1 MKRDFGTTAKGEQAF
16 LYTLKNKNGMEI
28 AVSDYGAVL
37 VKVLIPDKAG
47 NLVDVVLGY
56 DDVNGYEAGTL
67 YFGATV
73 GRVANRIGGGSFELN
88 GKTYMLTQNDNK
100 NTLHGGTPYYD
111 KRMWMVEEADEGHV
125 SLALHSPDGD
135 QGLPGAVD
143 IHVTYTLTDEN
154 EVKIHYHGIPEA
166 DTLLNLTNH
175 SYFNLS
181 GHASFDVLGQE
192 AMICADAYTRADAE
206 SIPTGELVP
215 VDGTP
220 MDFRTMKPIGREIG
234 TDYEALVLGQGYDH
248 NWALRGK
255 GYRQAAAMYS
265 EQTGIEMKVYT
276 DLPGMQFY
284 TGNFIER
291 ENGKGGA
298 IYGKRQ
304 GACFETQFFPD
315 AVHKEQFEGPVVKA
329 GEAYDTVTVYQFS
342 WE

>member
-88 GKTYMLTQNDNK
+88 GKTYVLTQNDNK

-135 QGLPGAVD
+135 QGFPGAVD

-220 MDFRTMKPIGREIG
+220 MDFRTMK
-234 TDYEALVLGQGYDH
+234 
-248 NWALRGK
+248 
-255 GYRQAAAMYS
+255 S
-265 EQTGIEMKVYT
+265 EQIMKRWCWGKVTTITGRLE
-276 DLPGMQFY
+276 
-284 TGNFIER
+284 E
-291 ENGKGGA
+291 KG
-298 IYGKRQ
+298 IVRPQ
-304 GACFETQFFPD
+304 PCIRSRPE
-315 AVHKEQFEGPVVKA
+315 
-329 GEAYDTVTVYQFS
+329 S
-342 WE
+342 R